1 MPPLKAILEKP
12 TSLSMVHD
20 PMEIF
25 NLKPSLKTSNVKQ
38 ISRDDKN
45 SLARFAKRTEDIK
58 LSLHDLERRLK
69 DKKAA
74 DQHRGVHSSPT
85 QLKKYSKN
93 LVTRFYEYEVEK
105 YIDQQRRL
113 GLTKP
118 IKTFSTV
125 STDDA
130 WARTISTTMS

>member
-1 MPPLKAILEKP
+1 
-12 TSLSMVHD
+12 
-20 PMEIF
+20 
-25 NLKPSLKTSNVKQ
+25 VKQ
-38 ISRDDKN
+38 ISRDDGN

-69 DKKAA
+69 EKKAE
-74 DQHRGVHSSPT
+74 DQHRGIHLSPS
-85 QLKKYSKN
+85 QQQQYSKN

-105 YIDQQRRL
+105 YLDQQRRL

-118 IKTFSTV
+118 IKTLSTI

-130 WARTISTTMS
+130 WARTVSTTMS